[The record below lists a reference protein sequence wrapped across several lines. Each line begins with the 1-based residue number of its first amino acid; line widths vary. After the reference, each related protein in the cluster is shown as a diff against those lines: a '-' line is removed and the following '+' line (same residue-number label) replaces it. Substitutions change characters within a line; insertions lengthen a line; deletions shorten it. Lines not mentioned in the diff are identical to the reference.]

1 MISIRE
7 NLKTVLVGR
16 IPAPTI
22 DNVLDELIN
31 LKLISKNEA
40 LRYLIR
46 KRYDEMRKGGIK
58 SIRDC
63 MIDLEIEFDTTSAF
77 IRTTLYP
84 CKKV

>member
-7 NLKTVLVGR
+7 NLKSVLIDRVT
-16 IPAPTI
+16 APTV
-22 DNVLDELIN
+22 DNMIDELMK
-31 LKLISKNEA
+31 LKIISKNEA
-40 LRYLIR
+40 LRFLIR

-63 MIDLEIEFDTTSAF
+63 MIDLEIEFDTTTAF

-84 CKKV
+84 VKKV